1 MAWLRLR
8 PVTIVS
14 ALALVGVLQGSNA
27 TAEIRT
33 RVIEYKQGDTIL
45 KGYLAFN
52 DVAYGRRPGV
62 LIGPTWTGI
71 GALSGA
77 GNFIKRRAEA
87 YAALGYVAF
96 VADIYGDGKE
106 LPAPI
111 ATATE
116 MKKFM
121 DNRTLL
127 RERARAGLDILRA
140 QAVVDPNKILVAG
153 YCFGGAAA
161 LELARS
167 GADIAGVVVFHGS
180 LSNPT
185 PKDAQN
191 IMARVLVL
199 QGADDPAV
207 PPPRS
212 PLSRRKCATPA
223 PRSRPTGTL
232 RGNSIGRSSSTET
245 RCTASPTLTPA
256 STLREAMRTTPG
268 LTRGHGSR
276 CRTLQGNREPLR
288 RPCGALSRPVCRSA
302 PRSPSRSAP

>member
-33 RVIEYKQGDTIL
+33 RVIEYKQGDTLL
-45 KGYLAFN
+45 KGYLAYN

-71 GALSGA
+71 GALSGT

-106 LPAPI
+106 LPPPI

-121 DNRTLL
+121 DDRTLL

-140 QAVVDPNKILVAG
+140 QAVVDPNKILAAG
-153 YCFGGAAA
+153 YCFGGAAI

-167 GADIAGVVVFHGS
+167 GADLAGIAIFHGS

-185 PKDAQN
+185 PQDAQN
-191 IMARVLVL
+191 IKARVIVF

-207 PPPRS
+207 PPAEVAAFEKEMRDASAALKAKRDDPRE
-212 PLSRRKCATPA
+212 LDWQ
-223 PRSRPTGTL
+223 L
-232 RGNSIGRSSSTET
+232 VIYGNAVHSFTDPD
-245 RCTASPTLTPA
+245 A
-256 STLREAMRTTPG
+256 G
-268 LTRGHGSR
+268 LD
-276 CRTLQGNREPLR
+276 
-288 RPCGALSRPVCRSA
+288 
-302 PRSPSRSAP
+302 PSRGYAYNAKADARSWIAMQNFFKEIVNR